1 VLVSCFLVFRFLDFF
16 LLFALARFLRSPVS
30 LLELELLG
38 ESDDSESSSMVT
50 TSSFLRFFF
59 DFPALREVCF
69 LARFFLVGDLRLQ
82 KHAILSQFAISIYNL
97 LRL

>member
-1 VLVSCFLVFRFLDFF
+1 LDFF

-38 ESDDSESSSMVT
+38 ESDESESSSMVT

-69 LARFFLVGDLRLQ
+69 FGSLFLGRGLAPAKTRHIKPVC
-82 KHAILSQFAISIYNL
+82 Y
-97 LRL
+97 